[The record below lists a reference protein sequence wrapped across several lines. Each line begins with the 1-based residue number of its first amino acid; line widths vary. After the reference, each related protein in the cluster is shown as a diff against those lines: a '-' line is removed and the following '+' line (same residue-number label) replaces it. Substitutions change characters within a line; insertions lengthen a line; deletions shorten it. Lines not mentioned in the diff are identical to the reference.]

1 MRVGITGGIG
11 SGKSYVCKRLA
22 AMGIDVYDCDSAAK
36 RIIRTSPVIR
46 EAMTRLIGPDTYNID
61 GQLNKAAVA
70 SFLLA
75 SESNAHAIDA
85 IVHPAVAAD
94 FRQSNK
100 EWMECAILYESGFDR
115 LVDKIVLVSAP
126 DEVRI
131 QRVMQRDGISHD
143 KVLEWMGRQWPQEE
157 VRKRADYEI
166 INDGT
171 HNLDTQLEELLDKI
185 TTAEH
190 QVGRRQ

>member
-46 EAMTRLIGPDTYNID
+46 EALTRLIGPDTYNIN

>member
-46 EAMTRLIGPDTYNID
+46 EALTRLIGPNTYNID

-75 SESNAHAIDA
+75 SESNAHAIDT

-143 KVLEWMGRQWPQEE
+143 KVLEWMGRQWPQDE

>member
-22 AMGIDVYDCDSAAK
+22 SMGIDVYDCDSAAK

-46 EAMTRLIGPDTYNID
+46 EAMTRLIGLNTYNID

-85 IVHPAVAAD
+85 IVHPAVADD

>member
-46 EAMTRLIGPDTYNID
+46 EALTRLIGPDTYNIN

-100 EWMECAILYESGFDR
+100 EWIECAILYESGFDR

>member
-46 EAMTRLIGPDTYNID
+46 EDLTRLIGPDTYNID

-190 QVGRRQ
+190 QVGRKQ

>member
-1 MRVGITGGIG
+1 MRIGITGGIG
-11 SGKSYVCKRLA
+11 SGKSYVCKQLA
-22 AMGIDVYDCDSAAK
+22 SMGIDVYDCDSAAK
-36 RIIRTSPVIR
+36 RIIMTSPAIR
-46 EAMTRLIGPDTYNID
+46 EALTRLIGQDTYSID

-94 FRQSNK
+94 FRQSDK

-131 QRVMQRDGISHD
+131 QRVMQRDGISRN
-143 KVLEWMGRQWPQEE
+143 KVLEWMGRQWPQDE

-171 HNLDTQLEELLDKI
+171 QNLNTQLEELLDKI
-185 TTAEH
+185 TAAGLH
-190 QVGRRQ
+190 VD